1 MLLLSSKYN
10 IEQADFTDCIF
21 FQPSTL
27 IEEISPYPEALSSA
41 QIPKALN
48 QHGIVEKTKKLFRY
62 ECFNIA
68 DCIA

>member
-48 QHGIVEKTKKLFRY
+48 QHGIVEKTV
-62 ECFNIA
+62 
-68 DCIA
+68 